1 MKKEEV
7 LLRAQSRKE
16 NEMDE
21 MELDILNKGY
31 RTGFIIGLIICLLI
45 MGVKIMAD
53 IPYQDTFA
61 VYSFMVGGQWIYK
74 WVRLKGKHDLALG
87 ILWLLTGGVLL
98 LAYLTELF

>member
-31 RTGFIIGLIICLLI
+31 RTGFLIGLVICLLI

-53 IPYQDTFA
+53 APYQDIFA
-61 VYSFMVGGQWIYK
+61 VYSFMIGGQWIYK
-74 WVRLKGKHDLALG
+74 WVRLKEKHDLALG

-98 LAYLTELF
+98 LGYLTELF

>member
-31 RTGFIIGLIICLLI
+31 RTGF
-45 MGVKIMAD
+45 
-53 IPYQDTFA
+53 FN
-61 VYSFMVGGQWIYK
+61 W
-74 WVRLKGKHDLALG
+74 
-87 ILWLLTGGVLL
+87 TGHLSAHYGS
-98 LAYLTELF
+98 